1 MHIVQ
6 SKSGN
11 FFTLIILSI
20 FILFPEAVNAA
31 NPWDKYKEGTLF
43 ELSKDQFGEPM
54 DTEAFRPKPEIKL
67 QTEEK
72 QKTPAIGNS
81 IENSTV
87 KENPETKSLTNPGA
101 EEKPKDT
108 MNKATINMAEKK
120 ELKKPSTYNIENV
133 PGKNIPPT
141 PLLKPLLNL
150 IFKISTVILSSIAL
164 IFSIKALKTAEDTQ
178 KTVSEF
184 IGKV

>member
-1 MHIVQ
+1 MHMVQ
-6 SKSGN
+6 SKSN
-11 FFTLIILSI
+11 SFFTLILLSI
-20 FILFPEAVNAA
+20 FILFPETVNAA

-72 QKTPAIGNS
+72 QKTPAI
-81 IENSTV
+81 ENSTV
-87 KENPETKSLTNPGA
+87 KENPETKPLTNPGA
-101 EEKPKDT
+101 EEKPKYT
-108 MNKATINMAEKK
+108 MNNDTINMVEKK
-120 ELKKPSTYNIENV
+120 EIKKPSTDNTKNV
-133 PGKNIPPT
+133 PRKNIPAAA

-164 IFSIKALKTAEDTQ
+164 IFSIKALKTAEDTK

-184 IGKV
+184 IGKL